1 MKKDNKKNDAAAILE
16 IVGLA
21 YNGYGVGKEQDKC
34 SDKITFVDHA
44 CPGDIAEVVIYE
56 EHKRYGFGKINKI
69 VSPSA
74 FRVKPVCRY
83 FTLCG
88 GCNYLNIS
96 YETEVYW
103 KKKIF
108 ADNFAKAGLSIDNN
122 KLYETIDIIKSEN
135 VLHYRQ
141 KISLKVHSDEAIGL
155 FKKNSHCVVD
165 IDYCYLASGSI
176 NTMIETLRNFF
187 LKNNKSLLKKIKS
200 IILTDAEAR
209 SAILQLKEEFSGKEK
224 KLLSNLDI
232 TKIYIE
238 FNGKKEKIEKKIDTQ
253 EIRKTMKIKED
264 ITGGAEAEDAE
275 EAKDAADDDI
285 YISADIKEINAGRRQ
300 ICSNNYFDA
309 AYDYFTLSGIK
320 FAYESFS
327 FIQVNKKQ
335 NENLINLIIKYL
347 TDYQTKRCGILN
359 KDNFLFDKALDL
371 FCGYGNL
378 TFFALP
384 FVSQMTGVESN
395 IYSIELANQ
404 NIILNNNLIERIER
418 CIPDRY
424 KKHSYKKQPFISFIN
439 EDVEKFLINAV
450 KNNSS
455 YDLIMIDPPRA
466 GIKGLVGYIADL
478 SPELVIYL
486 SCDHM
491 TLLRDLKE
499 FVQEGY
505 FIDDIKLIDMFPR
518 TYHTESLVFLK
529 NEKII
534 NKNKSN

>member
-21 YNGYGVGKEQDKC
+21 YNGYGVGKYQDKC

-44 CPGDIAEVVIYE
+44 CPGDIAEVIIYE
-56 EHKRYGFGKINKI
+56 EHKRYGFGKINKM
-69 VSPSA
+69 VYPSSS
-74 FRVKPVCRY
+74 RVEPVCRY
-83 FTLCG
+83 FTICG

-108 ADNFAKAGLSIDNN
+108 ADNFAKAGLYINNN
-122 KLYETIDIIKSEN
+122 KPYETIDVIKSED

-141 KISLKVHSDEAIGL
+141 KISLKVYSDEAVGL
-155 FKKNSHCVVD
+155 FKRNSHYVVD
-165 IDYCYLASGSI
+165 VDYCYLASGRI
-176 NTMIETLRNFF
+176 NTMIETIRNFF
-187 LKNNKSLLKKIKS
+187 LKNNKSLLKKIKL
-200 IILTDAEAR
+200 IILTDVEAQ
-209 SAILQLKEEFSGKEK
+209 SAILQLKDEFSGKEK
-224 KLLSNLDI
+224 KILSNLDI
-232 TKIYIE
+232 NKIYIE
-238 FNGKKEKIEKKIDTQ
+238 FNEKKEKIEKKRNIQ
-253 EIRKTMKIKED
+253 EIRQIREIRED
-264 ITGGAEAEDAE
+264 I
-275 EAKDAADDDI
+275 K
-285 YISADIKEINAGRRQ
+285 
-300 ICSNNYFDA
+300 
-309 AYDYFTLSGIK
+309 DYFTLSGIK

-335 NENLINLIIKYL
+335 NENLINLIINYL
-347 TDYQTKRCGILN
+347 ADYQTKRCGILN
-359 KDNFLFDKALDL
+359 KDDFLFDKALDL

-395 IYSIELANQ
+395 IYSVELANK
-404 NIILNNNLIERIER
+404 NIILNNDLIERIER

-439 EDVEKFLINAV
+439 EDVEKFLINAA

-499 FVQEGY
+499 FIQEGY

-534 NKNKSN
+534 NST